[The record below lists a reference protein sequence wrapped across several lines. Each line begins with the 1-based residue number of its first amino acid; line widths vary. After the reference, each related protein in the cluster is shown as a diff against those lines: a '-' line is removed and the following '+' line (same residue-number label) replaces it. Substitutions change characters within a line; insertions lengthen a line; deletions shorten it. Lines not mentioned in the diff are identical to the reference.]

1 MNKIILPKQKAIT
14 IFLVF
19 ALSYYISNLLRA
31 ITATISP
38 NLISEFDL
46 SAGDLGLLGGGY
58 FLGFAAVQIPLGY
71 LLDNKGPKKIV
82 SYFLLIAVLGM
93 ISFSLS
99 ENFITLLISRI
110 LIGIGV
116 GACLMGPLTAY
127 RIWYQDET
135 QQRANSWMLMVG
147 AIGMLSSSLPVQFF
161 LPIICYCRIDTYT
174 TDADIIISDTGIT
187 DTDNKLNAIRA
198 ESSVYSTLFQIFIL
212 GISMCMIM
220 IVSLNS
226 TSFKKHNP
234 STKMQAV
241 KKWFVLFLLLSG
253 DVSGRILNT
262 ASTTNGSNINETKG
276 NNDGDSSSLTPV
288 APLVGNDSVSTMLT
302 TTTDVTNKALFAL
315 NTRLLATVTV
325 SPSNVRA
332 ANNDAVDGDIIMI
345 TPGEVDL
352 SSGQLSVGKA
362 LTFECTDPTTKC
374 IFDAKARSSST
385 RRVIY
390 DTHGKTATSRYVGL
404 EITGGYTVRLKRNN
418 RKRRSQHRSVVG
430 SRSKKTTN

>member
-1 MNKIILPKQKAIT
+1 MNKVILPKQKAIT

-19 ALSYYISNLLRA
+19 ALGYYISNLLRA

-93 ISFSLS
+93 ILFSLS

-161 LPIICYCRIDTYT
+161 LPIIGWRMIFITLALLTIFCIILIIFFIPNWNKANIQSNAKDNGSLKEIWNNSFFKSLVPMGFFNYGGLFAIQTLWAGPWMIKVSGYT
-174 TDADIIISDTGIT
+174 PEQSANGLFLIYFSLLISFLSWGYLVPKISKNVSD
-187 DTDNKLNAIRA
+187 AIRLLKFGA
-198 ESSVYSTLFQIFIL
+198 PLNLIVLAFIIYLGPKAGAYHWAFFAVSSV
-212 GISMCMIM
+212 
-220 IVSLNS
+220 
-226 TSFKKHNP
+226 
-234 STKMQAV
+234 
-241 KKWFVLFLLLSG
+241 FL
-253 DVSGRILNT
+253 
-262 ASTTNGSNINETKG
+262 
-276 NNDGDSSSLTPV
+276 SLTQP
-288 APLVGNDSVSTMLT
+288 AVGMAFSL
-302 TTTDVTNKALFAL
+302 
-315 NTRLLATVTV
+315 
-325 SPSNVRA
+325 SNA
-332 ANNDAVDGDIIMI
+332 
-345 TPGEVDL
+345 
-352 SSGQLSVGKA
+352 GKA
-362 LTFECTDPTTKC
+362 LTSFNLLLFIGAFALQWIIGVIIDLTMNLGYSEISGFRFAM
-374 IFDAKARSSST
+374 IFFLL
-385 RRVIY
+385 
-390 DTHGKTATSRYVGL
+390 TSFFSYL
-404 EITGGYTVRLKRNN
+404 FFLIRNYKN
-418 RKRRSQHRSVVG
+418 
-430 SRSKKTTN
+430 

>member
-1 MNKIILPKQKAIT
+1 MNKVILPKQKAIT

-93 ISFSLS
+93 ILFSLS

-161 LPIICYCRIDTYT
+161 LPIIGWRMIFITLALLTIFCIILIIFFIPNWNKANIQSNAKDNGSLKEIWNNSFFKSLVPMGFFNYGGLFAIQTLWAGPWMIKVSGYT
-174 TDADIIISDTGIT
+174 PEQSANGLFLIYFSLLISFLSWGYLVPKISKNVSD
-187 DTDNKLNAIRA
+187 AIRLLKFGA
-198 ESSVYSTLFQIFIL
+198 PLNLIVLAFIIYLGPKAGAYHWAFFAVSSV
-212 GISMCMIM
+212 
-220 IVSLNS
+220 
-226 TSFKKHNP
+226 
-234 STKMQAV
+234 
-241 KKWFVLFLLLSG
+241 FL
-253 DVSGRILNT
+253 
-262 ASTTNGSNINETKG
+262 
-276 NNDGDSSSLTPV
+276 SLTQP
-288 APLVGNDSVSTMLT
+288 AVGMAFSL
-302 TTTDVTNKALFAL
+302 
-315 NTRLLATVTV
+315 
-325 SPSNVRA
+325 SNA
-332 ANNDAVDGDIIMI
+332 
-345 TPGEVDL
+345 
-352 SSGQLSVGKA
+352 GKA
-362 LTFECTDPTTKC
+362 LTSFNLLLFIGAFALQWIIGVIIDLTMNLGYSEISGFRFAM
-374 IFDAKARSSST
+374 IFFLL
-385 RRVIY
+385 
-390 DTHGKTATSRYVGL
+390 TSFFSYL
-404 EITGGYTVRLKRNN
+404 FFLIRNYKN
-418 RKRRSQHRSVVG
+418 
-430 SRSKKTTN
+430 

>member
-1 MNKIILPKQKAIT
+1 VNKVILSKQKAIT

-19 ALSYYISNLLRA
+19 ALGYYISNLLRA

-161 LPIICYCRIDTYT
+161 LPIIGWRMIFITLALLTIFCIILIIFFIPNWNKANIQSNSNDNGSLKEIWNNSFFKSLVPMGFFNYGGLFAIQTLWAGPWMIKVSGYT
-174 TDADIIISDTGIT
+174 PEQSANGLFLIYFSLLISFLSWGYLVPKISKNVSD
-187 DTDNKLNAIRA
+187 AIRLLKFGA
-198 ESSVYSTLFQIFIL
+198 PLNLIVLAFIIYLGPKAGAYHWAFFAVSSV
-212 GISMCMIM
+212 
-220 IVSLNS
+220 
-226 TSFKKHNP
+226 
-234 STKMQAV
+234 
-241 KKWFVLFLLLSG
+241 FL
-253 DVSGRILNT
+253 
-262 ASTTNGSNINETKG
+262 
-276 NNDGDSSSLTPV
+276 SLTQP
-288 APLVGNDSVSTMLT
+288 AVGMAFSL
-302 TTTDVTNKALFAL
+302 
-315 NTRLLATVTV
+315 
-325 SPSNVRA
+325 SNA
-332 ANNDAVDGDIIMI
+332 
-345 TPGEVDL
+345 
-352 SSGQLSVGKA
+352 GKA
-362 LTFECTDPTTKC
+362 LTSFNLLLFIGAFALQWIIGVIIDLTMNLGYSEISGFRFAM
-374 IFDAKARSSST
+374 IFFLL
-385 RRVIY
+385 
-390 DTHGKTATSRYVGL
+390 TSFFSYL
-404 EITGGYTVRLKRNN
+404 FFLIRNYKN
-418 RKRRSQHRSVVG
+418 
-430 SRSKKTTN
+430 

>member
-1 MNKIILPKQKAIT
+1 MNKVILPKQKAVT

-19 ALSYYISNLLRA
+19 ALGYYISNLLRA

-161 LPIICYCRIDTYT
+161 LPIIGWRMIFITLALLTIFCIILIIFFIPNWNKANIQSNSNDNGSLKEIWNNSFFKSLVPMGFFNYGGLFAIQTLWAGPWMIKVSGYT
-174 TDADIIISDTGIT
+174 PEQSANGLFIIYFSLLISFLSWGYLVPKISKNVSD
-187 DTDNKLNAIRA
+187 AIRLLKFGA
-198 ESSVYSTLFQIFIL
+198 PLNLIVLAFIIYLGPKAGAYHWAFFAVSSV
-212 GISMCMIM
+212 
-220 IVSLNS
+220 
-226 TSFKKHNP
+226 
-234 STKMQAV
+234 
-241 KKWFVLFLLLSG
+241 FL
-253 DVSGRILNT
+253 
-262 ASTTNGSNINETKG
+262 
-276 NNDGDSSSLTPV
+276 SLTQP
-288 APLVGNDSVSTMLT
+288 AVGMAFSL
-302 TTTDVTNKALFAL
+302 
-315 NTRLLATVTV
+315 
-325 SPSNVRA
+325 SNA
-332 ANNDAVDGDIIMI
+332 
-345 TPGEVDL
+345 
-352 SSGQLSVGKA
+352 GKA
-362 LTFECTDPTTKC
+362 LTSFNLLLFIGAFALQWIIGVIIDLTMNLGYSEISGFRFAM
-374 IFDAKARSSST
+374 IFFLL
-385 RRVIY
+385 
-390 DTHGKTATSRYVGL
+390 TSFFSYL
-404 EITGGYTVRLKRNN
+404 FFLIRNYKN
-418 RKRRSQHRSVVG
+418 
-430 SRSKKTTN
+430 